1 MKPTI
6 QFNSGSELFPVV
18 SDFKRIE
25 LIRDELQEIF
35 NREVR
40 KHIMDSSPGLD
51 DMLCEAITIISNFID
66 YEPSDEEMMGEPPL
80 SADELH
86 SAAWAQHQELHR

>member
-1 MKPTI
+1 MKATI

-18 SDFKRIE
+18 SDSKRIE

-40 KHIMDSSPGLD
+40 KHIMDSTPGLD